1 MQLTVRALMV
11 KTLNIHSSAKAR
23 GFQTLEPMSYQDAI
37 RMLLATPL
45 PDR

>member
-1 MQLTVRALMV
+1 MV
-11 KTLNIHSSAKAR
+11 KTLNIHSTAKAS
-23 GFQTLEPMSYQDAI
+23 GFQVLEPMNYQDAI